1 MAQPAFPG
9 VEMGMGRK
17 RETRRSRFLD
27 RLSES
32 CPWDAWLA
40 LAGEARGADAGARG
54 ADPAMGRPRVDDLVL
69 PRMHVVQVCFGL
81 SDRECEDQV
90 WDSATMRSFVG
101 VAPFEVPDATT
112 LCKFRHLLERCGVG
126 EAMVS
131 SALGSAADGGL
142 AAGRGTIAGAT
153 LVESPSS
160 TRNADGARDPD
171 AHQAKKGQNWHFGHE
186 LGVGADAETGV
197 PHSVRMDAANVHD
210 LDQVP
215 DLVRE
220 GDERVWDGAGHVGVG
235 RRPEVAG
242 DPSLS
247 GVEWIVAK
255 RRSQVG
261 EDDLVAEAAKSAA
274 RSVVEHV
281 FHWVKDMFGLR
292 KTRYKGLAKVSDQ
305 AFAAVA
311 AAGCMIARRGRRL
324 CGPPLALSAEGM
336 APRRERLEGRRR
348 RAEGGA
354 PAAAWPTAGR
364 PAMVWEAAAWP
375 PKTGVAR
382 LGALEPSSR
391 QKSPMLVPK
400 GRDRRLYHRF
410 PHMTRTLSIGKDRL
424 LESSLSTF
432 DGRSAP
438 ASRRTATRPTC

>member
-1 MAQPAFPG
+1 MARPAFSD

-69 PRMHVVQVCFGL
+69 LRMYMVQVCFGL

-142 AAGRGTIAGAT
+142 AAGRGTIAGAA
-153 LVESPSS
+153 LVEGPSS

-171 AHQAKKGQNWHFGHE
+171 AHQAKRGRNWHLGHE
-186 LGVGADAETGV
+186 LGAGAGAETGV
-197 PHSVRMDAANVHD
+197 PRSVRMDAANARD

-220 GDERVWDGAGHVGVG
+220 GDERVWADAGYVGVG

-281 FHWVKDMFGLR
+281 FHWVKDIFGLR
-292 KTRYKGLAKVSDQ
+292 KTRYKGLAKVSNQ
-305 AFAAVA
+305 AFAA

-324 CGPPLALSAEGM
+324 CGPPLALSAERI
-336 APRRERLEGRRR
+336 APRRGGLEGRRR

-354 PAAAWPTAGR
+354 PAAAWPAAGR

-375 PKTGVAR
+375 PETGVAR

-410 PHMTRTLSIGKDRL
+410 PHMTLTLSIGNDRV
-424 LESSLSTF
+424 LESSFSTF
-432 DGRSAP
+432 DDRSAP
-438 ASRRTATRPTC
+438 ASRKTAARPTC

>member
-27 RLSES
+27 RLSKS

-40 LAGEARGADAGARG
+40 LVREARGADAGARG

-69 PRMHVVQVCFGL
+69 LRMYMVQVCFGL

-131 SALGSAADGGL
+131 SAFGSAADGGL
-142 AAGRGTIAGAT
+142 AVSRGTIVDAT
-153 LVESPSS
+153 FIESPSS

-171 AHQAKKGQNWHFGHE
+171 AHQAKRGQSRHFGYK
-186 LGVGADAETGV
+186 LGVGVDAETGV
-197 PHSVRMDAANVHD
+197 PHSVRMDAASARD

-220 GDERVWDGAGHVGVG
+220 GDERVWADAGYVGVG

-292 KTRYKGLAKVSDQ
+292 KTRYKGLAKVSNQ

-324 CGPPLALSAEGM
+324 CGPPLALSAERI
-336 APRRERLEGRRR
+336 ALQRERLEERRR

-354 PAAAWPTAGR
+354 PAAA
-364 PAMVWEAAAWP
+364 
-375 PKTGVAR
+375 
-382 LGALEPSSR
+382 
-391 QKSPMLVPK
+391 
-400 GRDRRLYHRF
+400 
-410 PHMTRTLSIGKDRL
+410 
-424 LESSLSTF
+424 
-432 DGRSAP
+432 
-438 ASRRTATRPTC
+438 

>member
-27 RLSES
+27 RLPES

-54 ADPAMGRPRVDDLVL
+54 ADPAMGRPRVDDLVP
-69 PRMHVVQVCFGL
+69 PRMHVARVCLGL

-171 AHQAKKGQNWHFGHE
+171 AHQAKRGQSRHLGHE
-186 LGVGADAETGV
+186 LGAGAGAETGV
-197 PHSVRMDAANVHD
+197 PHSVRMGAANAR
-210 LDQVP
+210 DQVS

-220 GDERVWDGAGHVGVG
+220 GGDASGTVPATSASGGG
-235 RRPEVAG
+235 RRSPTTP
-242 DPSLS
+242 PSPASS
-247 GVEWIVAK
+247 GPSPRGA
-255 RRSQVG
+255 RRS
-261 EDDLVAEAAKSAA
+261 
-274 RSVVEHV
+274 
-281 FHWVKDMFGLR
+281 
-292 KTRYKGLAKVSDQ
+292 
-305 AFAAVA
+305 
-311 AAGCMIARRGRRL
+311 AGTTWSQ
-324 CGPPLALSAEGM
+324 GPPSR
-336 APRRERLEGRRR
+336 P
-348 RAEGGA
+348 
-354 PAAAWPTAGR
+354 PAASSSTSSTGSRTCSGCGGR
-364 PAMVWEAAAWP
+364 A
-375 PKTGVAR
+375 TG
-382 LGALEPSSR
+382 G
-391 QKSPMLVPK
+391 SPRCP
-400 GRDRRLYHRF
+400 
-410 PHMTRTLSIGKDRL
+410 
-424 LESSLSTF
+424 
-432 DGRSAP
+432 
-438 ASRRTATRPTC
+438 TRPSPPSPQPAA

>member
-1 MAQPAFPG
+1 MARPAFSD

-69 PRMHVVQVCFGL
+69 LRMYMVQVCFGL

-142 AAGRGTIAGAT
+142 AAGRGTIVDAT
-153 LVESPSS
+153 LVEGPSS

-171 AHQAKKGQNWHFGHE
+171 AHQAKRGRNWHLGHE
-186 LGVGADAETGV
+186 LGAGAGAETGV
-197 PHSVRMDAANVHD
+197 PRSARMGAANARD
-210 LDQVP
+210 LGQVP

-220 GDERVWDGAGHVGVG
+220 GGDASGTVPATSASGGGRGSPATPPSPASSGPSPRGARRSAGTTWSQGPPSRPPAASSSTSSTGSRTCSGCVRRTTGG
-235 RRPEVAG
+235 SPRRPTR
-242 DPSLS
+242 PS
-247 GVEWIVAK
+247 
-255 RRSQVG
+255 
-261 EDDLVAEAAKSAA
+261 
-274 RSVVEHV
+274 
-281 FHWVKDMFGLR
+281 
-292 KTRYKGLAKVSDQ
+292 
-305 AFAAVA
+305 
-311 AAGCMIARRGRRL
+311 
-324 CGPPLALSAEGM
+324 PPS
-336 APRRERLEGRRR
+336 PQ
-348 RAEGGA
+348 
-354 PAAAWPTAGR
+354 PAA
-364 PAMVWEAAAWP
+364 
-375 PKTGVAR
+375 
-382 LGALEPSSR
+382 
-391 QKSPMLVPK
+391 
-400 GRDRRLYHRF
+400 
-410 PHMTRTLSIGKDRL
+410 
-424 LESSLSTF
+424 
-432 DGRSAP
+432 
-438 ASRRTATRPTC
+438 

>member
-27 RLSES
+27 RLPES

-54 ADPAMGRPRVDDLVL
+54 ADPAMGRPRVDDLVP
-69 PRMHVVQVCFGL
+69 PRMHVARVCLGL

-171 AHQAKKGQNWHFGHE
+171 AHQAKRGQSRHLGHE
-186 LGVGADAETGV
+186 LGAGAGAETGV
-197 PHSVRMDAANVHD
+197 PHSVRMGAATAR
-210 LDQVP
+210 DQVS

-220 GDERVWDGAGHVGVG
+220 GGDASGTVPATSASGGG
-235 RRPEVAG
+235 RRSPTTP
-242 DPSLS
+242 PSPASS
-247 GVEWIVAK
+247 GPSPRGA
-255 RRSQVG
+255 RRS
-261 EDDLVAEAAKSAA
+261 
-274 RSVVEHV
+274 
-281 FHWVKDMFGLR
+281 
-292 KTRYKGLAKVSDQ
+292 
-305 AFAAVA
+305 
-311 AAGCMIARRGRRL
+311 AGTTWSQ
-324 CGPPLALSAEGM
+324 GPPSR
-336 APRRERLEGRRR
+336 P
-348 RAEGGA
+348 
-354 PAAAWPTAGR
+354 PAASSSTSSTGSRTCSGCGGR
-364 PAMVWEAAAWP
+364 A
-375 PKTGVAR
+375 TG
-382 LGALEPSSR
+382 G
-391 QKSPMLVPK
+391 SPRCP
-400 GRDRRLYHRF
+400 
-410 PHMTRTLSIGKDRL
+410 
-424 LESSLSTF
+424 
-432 DGRSAP
+432 
-438 ASRRTATRPTC
+438 TRPSPPSPQPAA